1 MSSTWK
7 WEITVDNGRRKGAA
21 RGETIAADS
30 ATAESILPG
39 ITNDVTRRLR
49 ITGGRAT
56 GFKAQRTS

>member
-7 WEITVDNGRRKGAA
+7 WEITVDNGRRSGTA

-39 ITNDVTRRLR
+39 IANDVTQRLR
-49 ITGGRAT
+49 VTGGRVT
-56 GFKAQRTS
+56 RFKAQRTS